1 MSDNVKRTD
10 LLTQDQ
16 VKAVAEGV
24 RRILGDEL
32 LDKAGQYGI
41 DLHDSIAFGPVAA
54 QVQQAREAEGLSL
67 KHLARELHVAQYRI
81 RDVEGSRI
89 KQIQPDVLRR
99 VIERLG
105 LGGWYATWAEQNAEL
120 ARRLT

>member
-10 LLTQDQ
+10 LLTKDQ
-16 VKAVAEGV
+16 IKGVAEGV
-24 RRILGDEL
+24 RRLLGDEL

-41 DLHDSIAFGPVAA
+41 DLHDSIAFGSVAA

-67 KHLARELHVAQYRI
+67 KDLARELHVAQYRI

-89 KQIQPDVLRR
+89 DEVQPDVLRR

-105 LGGWYATWAEQNAEL
+105 LGEWYSGWADENAEL
-120 ARRLT
+120 TRQIT